1 MSETHDRGPAGTSLI
16 ETRTGEGRAVY
27 RPNRRRLLRDGGL
40 LLAAAGIGMPSL
52 RPSWAAER
60 SLKVSTYGGYFEE
73 SFNKF
78 VYPAFT
84 KATGIAVNSV
94 SQPSGVQF
102 LIQLAEANRAGLPP
116 MDLCTAAQS
125 ERVRGDRNKMW
136 KAYDTTRI
144 PNLSNLPDFYVGKG
158 DSGVYGIG
166 AMAWYMT
173 LIINPEELP
182 AAPDSWR
189 VFWDASHPNAWGVS
203 SGGNSYLFEIT
214 AKTWF
219 GGTEILSTKEGIL
232 QVIAKMAEL
241 KPQVKL
247 WWESEGTMQTAFE
260 NGEVIGGTYFH
271 DVAGVMAK
279 NGTPVK
285 SIFPKEGGM
294 IDFGS
299 WCQPSASTKAEEAC
313 EFINFMCSPEAQGLM
328 ARNVGCAPI
337 ITRDK
342 TDLTDAEFAAV
353 SSEVPPIVPAI
364 ETRLTHLDFMTAEF
378 TRMLT
383 AS

>member
-1 MSETHDRGPAGTSLI
+1 MSEKHDRGPAGTSLI
-16 ETRTGEGRAVY
+16 ETRTGEGRSVY
-27 RPNRRRLLRDGGL
+27 RPARRRLLRDGGL
-40 LLAAAGIGMPSL
+40 LLAAAGIGVPFL

-84 KATGIAVNSV
+84 KATGITVNSV

-102 LIQLAEANRAGLPP
+102 LIQLAEANRAGMPP

-125 ERVRGDRNKMW
+125 ERVRGYRNKLW
-136 KAYDTTRI
+136 RTFDTARI
-144 PNLSNLPDFYVGKG
+144 PNISNLADFYVGKG
-158 DSGVYGIG
+158 DAGVYGIG
-166 AMAWYMT
+166 AMAWYVTM
-173 LIINPEELP
+173 IINPEEVSP
-182 AAPDSWR
+182 APDSWR
-189 VFWDASHPNAWGVS
+189 VFWDASHPNAWGLN
-203 SGGNSYLFEIT
+203 SGGTSSLFEIT

-219 GGTEILSTKEGIL
+219 GDTKMLSAKDGIL
-232 QVIAKMAEL
+232 QVLGKMAEL

-313 EFINFMCSPEAQGLM
+313 EYINFMCSPEAQQLM

-337 ITRDK
+337 IARDK

-353 SSEVPPIVPAI
+353 SSDVPPILTEVEA
-364 ETRLTHLDFMTAEF
+364 RLDNLDFMTAEF
-378 TRMLT
+378 TKMVT
-383 AS
+383 GS